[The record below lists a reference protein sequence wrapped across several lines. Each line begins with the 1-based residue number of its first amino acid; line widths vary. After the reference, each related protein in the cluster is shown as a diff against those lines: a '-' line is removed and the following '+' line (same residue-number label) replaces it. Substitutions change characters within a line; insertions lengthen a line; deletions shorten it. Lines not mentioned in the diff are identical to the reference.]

1 MMRKPES
8 RVGPTLNVFNQNFA
22 SAWAGVRL
30 ANVIDSNDPEVVA
43 LQCTETGH
51 GEFSGGMEGFWVIH
65 LDPVRFALILN
76 LNDVAL
82 NGASS
87 IALWRLPGQR
97 DTVLCL
103 ICNLRSGRH
112 AWRSCSKEQNFV
124 R

>member
-1 MMRKPES
+1 MMTKPES
-8 RVGPTLNVFNQNFA
+8 RAGPTLNVFNQNFA

-51 GEFSGGMEGFWVIH
+51 SEFSGGMEGVWVIH

-87 IALWRLPGQR
+87 IPLWRLPGQR

-103 ICNLRSGRH
+103 ICNLRSSRH
-112 AWRSCSKEQNFV
+112 ARRS
-124 R
+124 